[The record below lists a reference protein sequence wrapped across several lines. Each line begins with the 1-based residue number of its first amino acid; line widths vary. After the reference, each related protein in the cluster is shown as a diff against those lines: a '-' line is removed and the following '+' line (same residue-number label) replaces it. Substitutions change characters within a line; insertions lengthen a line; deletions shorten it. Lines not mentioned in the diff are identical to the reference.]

1 MAIFHMKLKSHKKG
15 QAADRSRY
23 IARAGKYDNYADDV
37 VLEGHGNLPA
47 VANDDPLAV
56 WKSADKNE
64 RSNGCA
70 SRELE
75 VALPNE
81 LDTKDQLAIVME
93 YIEQSNPGKPYQ
105 FAIHRSIGK
114 LSQQPNTHVHL
125 LESDRI
131 QDGINRPLDQ
141 IFRRFN
147 PDHPERGGCR
157 KDTGGRDPA
166 TLRQEVQAKRELMA
180 GIINAKLEARGH
192 SVRVDHRS
200 LKEQGIQ
207 RGPERHLGPGK
218 VRSMSMEE
226 KLKFLTDRKE
236 QRI

>member
-23 IARAGKYDNYADDV
+23 IAREGKYANYADDV
-37 VLEGHGNLPA
+37 VTEGHGNLPA
-47 VANDDPLAV
+47 VANGDPLAV

-64 RSNGCA
+64 RANGCA
-70 SRELE
+70 SREQE
-75 VALPNE
+75 IALPNE
-81 LDTKDQLAIVME
+81 LDTQDHVAIVME
-93 YIEQSNPGKPYQ
+93 YIERSNSGKPYQ

-131 QDGINRPLDQ
+131 QDQIDRPLDQ

-157 KDTGGRDPA
+157 KESGGRNPA

-192 SVRVDHRS
+192 SARVDHRS
-200 LKEQGIQ
+200 LKEQGIE
-207 RGPERHLGPGK
+207 REPERHLGPGK
-218 VRSMSMEE
+218 VRNMLAEE
-226 KLKFLTDRKE
+226 KLAFVKKRE
-236 QRI
+236 QAK